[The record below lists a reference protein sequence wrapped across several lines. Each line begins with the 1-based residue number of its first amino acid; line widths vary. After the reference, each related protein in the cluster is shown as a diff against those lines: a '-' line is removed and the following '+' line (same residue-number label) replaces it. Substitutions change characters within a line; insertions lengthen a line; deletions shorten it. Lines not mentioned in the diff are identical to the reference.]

1 MLTKCIYSEA
11 LLAQLN
17 HNSHKILRNVDNIIA
32 SLFQNNWLS
41 WQDPNHCW
49 YWGEV
54 PCLQKWYLSMSLAN
68 LRRVALSDVKQRQKL
83 PYICV
88 YRNGIY
94 HCHLPTFQGLFWVTW
109 NNDRSFEAPTP
120 MATGQWF
127 GFGRNQ
133 HILTKNHDG
142 DDLSEPGSHWRPKMG
157 FGQSFGWPVTTR
169 LCVLRIWIWTGF
181 LWFAFDNSLQHIG
194 IVRKKVILSRE
205 TLNVTNG
212 IKWWLWLC

>member
-142 DDLSEPGSHWRPKMG
+142 DDLSEPGSHWRPKMVKVSV
-157 FGQSFGWPVTTR
+157 GQLLLGS
-169 LCVLRIWIWTGF
+169 
-181 LWFAFDNSLQHIG
+181 
-194 IVRKKVILSRE
+194 VRS
-205 TLNVTNG
+205 G
-212 IKWWLWLC
+212 SGS